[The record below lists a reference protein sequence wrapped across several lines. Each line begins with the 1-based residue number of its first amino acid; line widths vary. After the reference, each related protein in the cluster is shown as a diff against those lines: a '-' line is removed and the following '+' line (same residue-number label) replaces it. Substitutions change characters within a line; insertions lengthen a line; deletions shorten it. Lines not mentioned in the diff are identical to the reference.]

1 MVDRIVR
8 MGLGVFV
15 GVLIARYLGPSGF
28 GSLSFS
34 MSFVALFTTAATLGL
49 DSIAARNI
57 VRAEAEAPRILG
69 TAFAMRMAAAVAVSL
84 LANIVVQLIQPDDR
98 VARLLV
104 GVLSL
109 GFVFQAFDIIDAYFQ
124 ANVRS
129 KLTVWAKNAA
139 FLAAAVIRILLIYFR
154 APLWSFAAAQVTE
167 LAFGALGMALAYAYN
182 GGRIK
187 QWQFEAQRAVE
198 LLKQS
203 WPVMLTGMSI
213 MIYMRIDVVML
224 KLMQGDHAVGIYGT
238 ATRLSEAW
246 YFVAVAIVSSVSPAI
261 IKAKGDPALYYGRIA
276 KLFSLLT
283 LIGIFLGAAVALSSH
298 WIIRVLYSDEF
309 IAAAPVLAVH
319 IWASVFVFLGLAQD
333 PWSVSENLQK
343 LAFYRTLAGAI
354 INIALNFWL
363 IPRYSALGA
372 AVATVVSYAIA
383 GVFANAFDA
392 RTRPIFA
399 LQLKSFYFNKLWAPL

>member
-1 MVDRIVR
+1 
-8 MGLGVFV
+8 
-15 GVLIARYLGPSGF
+15 
-28 GSLSFS
+28 
-34 MSFVALFTTAATLGL
+34 
-49 DSIAARNI
+49 
-57 VRAEAEAPRILG
+57 
-69 TAFAMRMAAAVAVSL
+69 
-84 LANIVVQLIQPDDR
+84 
-98 VARLLV
+98 
-104 GVLSL
+104 
-109 GFVFQAFDIIDAYFQ
+109 
-124 ANVRS
+124 
-129 KLTVWAKNAA
+129 VWAKNAA

-154 APLWSFAAAQVTE
+154 APLWSFAAAQVAE

-187 QWQFEAQRAVE
+187 QWQFEAQRALE

-261 IKAKGDPALYYGRIA
+261 IKAKADPALYYGRIA

-283 LIGIFLGAAVALSSH
+283 LIGIFLGAAVALCSH
-298 WIIRVLYSDEF
+298 WIIRVLYSEEF

-319 IWASVFVFLGLAQD
+319 IWASVFVFLGLGQD
-333 PWSVSENLQK
+333 PW
-343 LAFYRTLAGAI
+343 
-354 INIALNFWL
+354 NIALNFWL

-372 AVATVVSYAIA
+372 ALATVVSYAIA
-383 GVFANAFDA
+383 SVFANALDA
-392 RTRPIFA
+392 RTRPIFV